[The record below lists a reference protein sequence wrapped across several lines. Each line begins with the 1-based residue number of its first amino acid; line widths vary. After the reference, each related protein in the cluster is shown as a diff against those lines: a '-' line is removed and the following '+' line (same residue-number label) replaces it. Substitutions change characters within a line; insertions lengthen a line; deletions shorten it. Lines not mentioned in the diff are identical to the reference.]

1 MVVPSSP
8 LKFADETEERYFRTF
23 QNETAA
29 ELEGWFDSSFWHRLI
44 LQACV
49 EEPFTQKVVT
59 ALAAMSTSKKLL
71 HYTDKDTSHRAIVAQ
86 QTEFAY
92 KQYQKALQEMR
103 NALEKAGDS
112 RKALIG
118 CILVCCFESL
128 VGNTAS
134 AHAHGTFY
142 SRVNLGYFFVRSESL
157 GTFLGAVMTSLAFC
171 LRRW

>member
-1 MVVPSSP
+1 MLMTPSST
-8 LKFADETEERYFRTF
+8 LRFADETEERFFRTF

-49 EEPFTQKVVT
+49 EEPFTQKVVI
-59 ALAAMSTSKKLL
+59 AVAAMSTSKKLL
-71 HYTDKDTSHRAIVAQ
+71 RNAGPDTGTSHRAIVAQ

-92 KQYQKALQEMR
+92 KQYQKALQQMR
-103 NALEKAGDS
+103 TALERAGDS

-128 VGNTAS
+128 VGNIAS
-134 AHAHGTFY
+134 AHAHGK
-142 SRVNLGYFFVRSESL
+142 S
-157 GTFLGAVMTSLAFC
+157 C
-171 LRRW
+171 LCFILLYCE

>member
-1 MVVPSSP
+1 MIVPSSP
-8 LKFADETEERYFRTF
+8 LKFADETEELYFRTF

-71 HYTDKDTSHRAIVAQ
+71 HDTDIDTDTSRRAVVAQ

-134 AHAHGTFY
+134 AHAHGKSPSLTMCHIFY
-142 SRVNLGYFFVRSESL
+142 DMGEP
-157 GTFLGAVMTSLAFC
+157 GTV
-171 LRRW
+171 LRGHHDFSDPVS